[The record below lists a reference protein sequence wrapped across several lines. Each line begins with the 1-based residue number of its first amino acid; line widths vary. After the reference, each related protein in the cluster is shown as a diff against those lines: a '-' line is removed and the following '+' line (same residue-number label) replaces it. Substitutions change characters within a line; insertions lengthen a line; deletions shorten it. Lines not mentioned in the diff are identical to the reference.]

1 MPCNIDIIASNLSSF
16 EYSCN
21 GRQVHPLNIKA
32 HMLSKFSY
40 RGSQISKFV
49 RFSGLKNVT
58 TIVLDGLRE
67 CLQKRV
73 VPGLFKKCLQLEDV
87 TFKNCCIKRE
97 MKITSPKL
105 SHLKIID
112 CVYKVVS
119 PCKID
124 IDALNL
130 SSLEY
135 SGHRTVMFSVT
146 APNLKVFC
154 NSYSPVPRLHQID
167 NLVMLT
173 SHSQVRYSKLML
185 VIFFITEYV
194 FFSTYI

>member
-1 MPCNIDIIASNLSSF
+1 VSL
-16 EYSCN
+16 
-21 GRQVHPLNIKA
+21 L
-32 HMLSKFSY
+32 FS
-40 RGSQISKFV
+40 
-49 RFSGLKNVT
+49 
-58 TIVLDGLRE
+58 E
-67 CLQKRV
+67 CLE
-73 VPGLFKKCLQLEDV
+73 LQDV
-87 TFKNCCIKRE
+87 TFKNCKRIYD
-97 MKITSPKL
+97 MNIISTKL
-105 SHLKIID
+105 HHLKIID